1 MKSNVWIKSW
11 RNNAMEKRSHERIRT
26 LLDVKVLNYGSLH
39 KGLVTNLSEK
49 GMHCITVTSIS
60 SGLNIELIF
69 PLEGDDLK
77 VPVKIIRT
85 IEIGGL
91 YYDFGAELLN
101 SSQDYIEFV
110 HSLKASL

>member
-1 MKSNVWIKSW
+1 MFGFKFW
-11 RNNAMEKRSHERIRT
+11 RDNPLEKRSHERIQT
-26 LLDVKVLNYGSLH
+26 LLDVKVLNDGSLH

-49 GMHCITVTSIS
+49 GMYFITSASVS

-85 IEIGGL
+85 IKTGRL
-91 YYDFGAELLN
+91 YDDFGAELLN